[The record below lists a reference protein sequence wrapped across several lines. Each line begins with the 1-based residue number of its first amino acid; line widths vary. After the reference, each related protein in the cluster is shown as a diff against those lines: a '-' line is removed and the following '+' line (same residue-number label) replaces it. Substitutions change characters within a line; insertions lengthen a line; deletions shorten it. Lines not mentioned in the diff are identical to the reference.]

1 MEQSKVL
8 AVSELG
14 KPVVHRFDDREDSV
28 TTITEKIA
36 DTFLFQFPVRFARP
50 VDQLHVKRVKSV
62 PRIAHQE
69 YHMGP
74 SQLPRRPQLFTANP
88 LPERCS
94 HSLLRD
100 TMCADPARN

>member
-36 DTFLFQFPVRFARP
+36 DTFLFQFPGRFARP
-50 VDQLHVKRVKSV
+50 VDQLHVERDKSV

-74 SQLPRRPQLFTANP
+74 ASSRAGTRYLPRTRSQSVAFI
-88 LPERCS
+88 RCS
-94 HSLLRD
+94 AKS
-100 TMCADPARN
+100 CE